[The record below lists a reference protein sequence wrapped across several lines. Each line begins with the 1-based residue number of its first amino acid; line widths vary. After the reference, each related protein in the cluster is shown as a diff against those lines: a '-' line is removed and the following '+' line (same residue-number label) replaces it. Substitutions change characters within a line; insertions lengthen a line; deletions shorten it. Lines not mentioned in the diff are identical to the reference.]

1 MIVQSVIETK
11 LRNVFAPAHLAVMN
25 ESHMHSVPPNSETHF
40 KVVVVSDAFEGKRL
54 VARHQAVN
62 ATLAD
67 ELAGPVHALSIQAH
81 TPEEWTKRGGAVL
94 DSPDCMGGSKAAAS

>member
-11 LRNVFAPAHLAVMN
+11 LRNVFAPAHLVVMN

-94 DSPDCMGGSKAAAS
+94 DSPDCMGGSKAVAS